1 MSNNTSEYGLSKQV
15 KSGHIPAPELPYLP
29 RMPRHYRPK
38 IGLIGAG
45 GVTEYHLRAYQ
56 KMGLEVAAIC
66 DVDLKRAQ
74 TRRDEFFPHASLYS
88 NFLEV
93 LRRDDIAVI
102 DAALHPEP
110 RVPLIEAAIRAGKH
124 ILSQKPFAIDLDVAE
139 RLADLAHDRGV
150 KLAVNQNGR
159 WAPHFAYAREVVRAG
174 LLGEIGSVDFH
185 LAFDHSWTIG
195 TPFEDIHHLL
205 LFDFGVHWFDIAS
218 CFLDGHQLMSVTA
231 SVRRSSYQKAR
242 PPFLASVIIDSA
254 HAQARMALNAAVI
267 YGQVDRTLLAGSQG
281 TLQSVGPS
289 LSQQQVILTTAAGE
303 ACPELKG
310 SWFEN
315 GFQGTMGELLCA
327 IEENREP
334 LNSARN
340 NLQTLAVCFAA
351 LHSADAHQ
359 PVRPGDIRRLPRSTS
374 ECL

>member
-1 MSNNTSEYGLSKQV
+1 
-15 KSGHIPAPELPYLP
+15 
-29 RMPRHYRPK
+29 MPRRYRPK
-38 IGLIGAG
+38 IGLVGAG

-66 DVDLKRAQ
+66 DLDLKRAQ
-74 TRRDEFFPHASLYS
+74 ARRDEFFPQASVCS

-93 LRRDDIAVI
+93 LRRDDIPVI

-110 RVPLIEAAIRAGKH
+110 RVPLLEAAIRARKH
-124 ILSQKPFAIDLDVAE
+124 ILSQKPFALDLDVAE
-139 RLADLAHDRGV
+139 RLADLAHEQGV

-159 WAPHFAYAREVVRAG
+159 WAPHFAYAREAVRAG
-174 LLGEIGSVDFH
+174 LLGELGSVDFH

-195 TPFEDIHHLL
+195 TPFENIHHLL
-205 LFDFGVHWFDIAS
+205 LFDFGVHWFDMAS
-218 CFLDGHQLMSVTA
+218 CFLARQQLISVTA

-242 PPFLASVIIDSA
+242 PPFLASVIIDA
-254 HAQARMALNAAVI
+254 EHAQARMALNAAVA
-267 YGQVDRTLLAGSQG
+267 YGQTDRTLLAGSRG
-281 TLQSVGPS
+281 TLQSIGPS
-289 LSQQQVILTTAAGE
+289 LSQQQVTLTTADGE
-303 ACPELKG
+303 ASPALNG

-340 NLQTLAVCFAA
+340 NLQTLSLCFAA
-351 LHSADAHQ
+351 LHSADTGQ
-359 PVRPGDIRRLPRSTS
+359 TVRPGEVRRLPG
-374 ECL
+374 